1 MPRIPPLSDDEATSE
16 QREQLEKN
24 RIDGNVYNIFRTLAH
39 HPDLLRRWTVFAG
52 HVLRKSTLPARD
64 REIAILRVGWLC
76 SAEYEWG
83 QHVLIGLRSG
93 LDDDDIG
100 RIAEGPGAE
109 GLSERD
115 SLLLQA
121 TDELVRG
128 AKIANDTWEALA
140 VLYDTQQLLD
150 LVFAVG
156 QYNLVSMALNTLEVE
171 RDPGVPGFEETV
183 GRRPAAT
190 R

>member
-1 MPRIPPLSDDEATSE
+1 MARIPPLADDEATPE

-24 RIDGNVYNIFRTLAH
+24 RIDGQVYNIFRTLAH

-76 SAEYEWG
+76 AAEYEWG

-93 LDDDDIG
+93 LDDDDIR
-100 RIAEGPGAE
+100 RIAEGPRAA

-121 TDELVRG
+121 TDELVRT
-128 AKIANDTWEALA
+128 ARIADDTWSALA
-140 VLYDTQQLLD
+140 VLYDRRQLID

-171 RDPGVPGFEETV
+171 RDPGVPGFVETV
-183 GRRPAAT
+183 GRRPSGS
-190 R
+190 

>member
-1 MPRIPPLSDDEATSE
+1 MPRIQPLSDAAASPE

-24 RIDGNVYNIFRTLAH
+24 RIDGKVYNIFRTLAH

-52 HVLRKSTLPARD
+52 HVLRKSTLPERD

-76 SAEYEWG
+76 AAEYEWG
-83 QHVLIGLRSG
+83 QHVLIGLRAG
-93 LDDDDIG
+93 LDDDDL
-100 RIAEGPGAE
+100 RHIAEGPDAE

-121 TDELVRG
+121 TDELVRD
-128 AKIANDTWEALA
+128 ARISEDTWGALE
-140 VLYDTQQLLD
+140 VLYDTKQLLD
-150 LVFAVG
+150 LVFLVG
-156 QYNLVSMALNTLEVE
+156 QYHLVSMALNTLEVE
-171 RDPGVPGFEETV
+171 RDPGVPGFEDTV
-183 GRRPAAT
+183 GRRPTA